1 MPGHL
6 LVVNTDGPETR
17 VALIEKGLLSE
28 LYIERRRER
37 GIVGNIYKG
46 KVKRVL
52 PGMQAAF
59 VDLGVEKSAFLYVGD
74 IRGAPEDFRALF
86 SDSEDDGHGKK
97 KKGGAQTNEKRGA
110 RIEDLVKEGQEVLV
124 QVAKGPIGTK
134 GARVTSYV
142 SLPGRNLVFMPTVD
156 HVGIS
161 RRISSEAE
169 RKRLRGIVDSMRP
182 DGAGFIVRTVADGVA
197 EKELRADMEFLIKL
211 WNSILKKKAS
221 SRAPALLYN
230 DLDLLL
236 RTVRDLFTP
245 EVEKLILDSPS
256 EYERLLK
263 FVGAF
268 MPHFAGKIELYEGRE
283 PIFDGYGIETEIDR
297 ALERKVLLKSG
308 GSLIVD
314 QGEALTAID
323 VNTGKFVGKK
333 SMSLEETITKTNLEA
348 CKEVADQL
356 RLRNIGGMIIVD
368 FIDMDKDSNRE
379 KVLRSFEEALR
390 ADKAKANVTK
400 ISELGLVEMTR
411 KRTRESLG
419 RMLTEPCPYC
429 EGKGYVKSK
438 TTVCA
443 EILRRLRRDG
453 NTFKSDGIVITC
465 NPEIADLLVTVEQ
478 SYIDELE
485 KRLQRRILVAAKKR
499 FHIEKFELSERRD
512 DVRQHTAEAR
522 EPFAKFTGH
531 GDQPLSPL
539 DVERGTGDEATPATQ
554 MESDDDMAAQLA
566 AEAGPDSG
574 DGEVSDAMDEGA

>member
-1 MPGHL
+1 MAGHL
-6 LVVNTDGPETR
+6 LVINAEGPETR
-17 VALIEKGLLSE
+17 VALIEKGLLAE

-37 GIVGNIYKG
+37 GIVGNIYQG
-46 KVKRVL
+46 KVRRVL
-52 PGMQAAF
+52 PGLLAAL
-59 VDLGVEKSAFLYVGD
+59 VDIGIEKSAYLYVGD

-86 SDSEDDGHGKK
+86 SDSDGDDSKK
-97 KKGGAQTNEKRGA
+97 KKAPQHKGS
-110 RIEDLVKEGQEVLV
+110 RIEEIVKEGQDVLV

-161 RRISSEAE
+161 RRIGSDKE
-169 RKRLRGIVDSMRP
+169 RKRLRAIVESMRP
-182 DGAGFIVRTVADGVA
+182 EGAGFIVRTVADGVS
-197 EKELRADMEFLIKL
+197 EKDLRADMEFLIKL
-211 WNSILKKKAS
+211 WNSILKKKQTQK
-221 SRAPALLYN
+221 APVQLYN

-245 EVEKLILDSPS
+245 EVDKLILDSKS
-256 EYERLLK
+256 EYERLQK

-268 MPHFAGKIELYEGRE
+268 MPDFAGKIELYEGRE
-283 PIFDGYGIETEIDR
+283 PIFDGYGLESEIDR

-308 GSLIVD
+308 GSLIID

-368 FIDMDKDSNRE
+368 FIDMDKDANRQ
-379 KVLRSFEEALR
+379 KVLRTFEDALK

-419 RMLTEPCPYC
+419 RTLTEPCPYC

-443 EILRRLRRDG
+443 EILRRIRRDG
-453 NTFKSDGIVITC
+453 ATFSADGLVVTC

-478 SYIDELE
+478 SYLEEME
-485 KRLQRRILVAAKKR
+485 KRLQKRIIVAAKKR
-499 FHIEKFELSERRD
+499 FHVEKFELTDRRD
-512 DVRQHTAEAR
+512 DSVRQHQPEPGAAPKPSVVAPGVAPLVAAR
-522 EPFAKFTGH
+522 CR
-531 GDQPLSPL
+531 
-539 DVERGTGDEATPATQ
+539 ERRVRR
-554 MESDDDMAAQLA
+554 AQRSSRA
-566 AEAGPDSG
+566 RRGR
-574 DGEVSDAMDEGA
+574 